1 MRGEQIMRNEKLKGV
16 QALDLELAN
25 IQWTTTQWEAW
36 AAKNQ
41 VGIIIEDGKVT
52 GWDVREKRFHK

>member
-1 MRGEQIMRNEKLKGV
+1 MRNEKLKGV